1 MKLYITEDGK
11 YVGTKAEAGKM
22 GTPEEVP
29 VDKPGLL
36 RYLNALV
43 EVMSDFTAAA
53 PEPQPA
59 PAFLSPERVDPLH
72 FDDEWERMPLA
83 RQAHFA
89 ALFCEEAR
97 TKLGTGGPAKAAQ
110 GYKGKPRKAP
120 QGYDEAEVFGEPG
133 EMAAI
138 AAYEPDEEDSDD

>member
-43 EVMSDFTAAA
+43 EVMSDFNAAA
-53 PEPQPA
+53 PQPA
-59 PAFLSPERVDPLH
+59 PAFLVGDGRIEPLH
-72 FDDEWERMPLA
+72 FDDEWERMPIA
-83 RQAHFA
+83 RKAHFA

-97 TKLGTGGPAKAAQ
+97 LTLGRENAPAKAAQ
-110 GYKGKPRKAP
+110 GYKGKGGPVLPITGAP
-120 QGYDEAEVFGEPG
+120 EGPVEVEYDEEEEV
-133 EMAAI
+133 
-138 AAYEPDEEDSDD
+138 SDD

>member
-11 YVGTKAEAGKM
+11 YVGTKAEAGKT

-43 EVMSDFTAAA
+43 EVMSDFSAAA
-53 PEPQPA
+53 PA
-59 PAFLSPERVDPLH
+59 PAFLVPDQSDLEAEVERRMAAKGHGADALA
-72 FDDEWERMPLA
+72 FDDAWEAMPIA
-83 RQAHFA
+83 RKAHFA

-97 TKLGTGGPAKAAQ
+97 HTLGRENSPAKAAQ
-110 GYKGKPRKAP
+110 GYKGKPQPPRAIEVD
-120 QGYDEAEVFGEPG
+120 DEDVGE
-133 EMAAI
+133 
-138 AAYEPDEEDSDD
+138 EEG